1 MLWRYGIVGFF
12 FYIIIYLF
20 PFRDFFRGRRP
31 EFIQVLLLVI
41 LMMVSALT
49 NNPLTERN
57 IELLFCIGLAWGYQ
71 RYFEKG

>member
-12 FYIIIYLF
+12 FYITIYLI